1 MCEHA
6 TETEMTWIIHY
17 AGEKDAVQ
25 DVFGPGENDDIGS
38 ASSLPYCRTGE

>member
-17 AGEKDAVQ
+17 AGEKDTVQ
-25 DVFGPGENDDIGS
+25 DVLGPRENDDIGS
-38 ASSLPYCRTGE
+38 DGGN